1 VAERRRK
8 PVDCYE
14 ASQLAT
20 LTYERPLSLNERLR
34 LGIHRLF
41 CGPCRAYKRQLQ
53 LLQAQIAR
61 LGPTPAADDTR
72 LGDAARERIRARLR
86 EKA

>member
-1 VAERRRK
+1 MAERRRM
-8 PVDCYE
+8 PVDCQE

-20 LTYERPLSLNERLR
+20 LAYERQLSMNERLR
-34 LGIHRLF
+34 LGLHRLI

-53 LLQAQIAR
+53 LLREQIAR
-61 LGPTPAADDTR
+61 LGPTAGADDAR

-86 EKA
+86 DKA